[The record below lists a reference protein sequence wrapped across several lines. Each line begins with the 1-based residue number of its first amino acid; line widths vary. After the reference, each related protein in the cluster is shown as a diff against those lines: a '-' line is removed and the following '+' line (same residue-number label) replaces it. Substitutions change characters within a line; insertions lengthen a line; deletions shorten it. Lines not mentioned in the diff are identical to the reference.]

1 MNYFLINNKIMKGK
15 KMPLHV
21 YSDHPNWYDSKMY
34 LNSKDYLDWLSSLQ
48 PCEINS
54 YESMLINKYLLQNG
68 FVLNNNP
75 NPIDV
80 TDIVEERNH
89 TQLLRNPP
97 IDKFELFFKQPKE
110 VDSEIE
116 AVESQESIWLEI
128 LDIIVNKPSQIRL
141 DICKQKFKIKRNI

>member
-1 MNYFLINNKIMKGK
+1 MAYRKPNNMNYYLINNRVMKGGE
-15 KMPLHV
+15 MPLEK
-21 YSDHPNWYDSKMY
+21 DYDSNAEYKHY
-34 LNSKDYLDWLSSLQ
+34 YNLWLSSLQ
-48 PCEINS
+48 PCKINS

-97 IDKFELFFKQPKE
+97 IDKFELFFKQPKQ

-116 AVESQESIWLEI
+116 AVEFLRWVWL
-128 LDIIVNKPSQIRL
+128 NKYTDNNDSNELYQT
-141 DICKQKFKIKRNI
+141 FKNRKP